1 MYVHLN
7 WRTSNRLTGW
17 SFGHCGSCQQEGVA
31 RLEKVVAVLYLN
43 GIIPLYKKDKG
54 QVARCDF
61 CGRSVEDVRDW
72 EGIALADWSHHEGVA
87 VLCKRLGI
95 SNPAGLRSTFPDT
108 RLHSLLSA
116 VQQTS
121 SFTRLEIGPVG
132 ILGGCIAAVAI
143 AVPLA
148 LWLHQ
153 NQQAPGQ
160 IDELGFVMLL
170 SGISLI
176 PGAIVGALIEALLRR
191 ERGAAARI
199 REVYNNYPFDLYRLE
214 ELSRE
219 YGQRVQKA
227 VKVVIDEEPRRW

>member
-1 MYVHLN
+1 MYVHLS
-7 WRTSNRLTGW
+7 WRTSNRPTGW
-17 SFGHCGSCQQEGVA
+17 SFGYCGSCQQDGVA
-31 RLEKVVAVLYLN
+31 RLEKVMATLYLN
-43 GIIPLYKKDKG
+43 GVIPLYKKDKG
-54 QVARCDF
+54 QIARCDF
-61 CGRSVEDVRDW
+61 CDRSIEDVRDW
-72 EGIALADWSHHEGVA
+72 EGVALADWSHHEGVA

-95 SNPAGLRSTFPDT
+95 SSAAGLRSTFLDT

-121 SFTRLEIGPVG
+121 SFTRLEIGSVG
-132 ILGGCIAAVAI
+132 ILGGCIVAVAI

-160 IDELGFVMLL
+160 MDELGFVMIL
-170 SGISLI
+170 SLISLV

-219 YGQRVQKA
+219 YGTRVQKA
-227 VKVVIDEEPRRW
+227 VRVVIDEVPRRW